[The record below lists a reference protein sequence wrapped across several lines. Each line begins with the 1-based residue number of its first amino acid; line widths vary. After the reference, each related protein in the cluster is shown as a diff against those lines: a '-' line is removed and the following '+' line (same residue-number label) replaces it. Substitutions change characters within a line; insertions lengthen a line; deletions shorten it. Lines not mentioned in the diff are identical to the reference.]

1 MQIVQIIKSPRQG
14 KRYRIFLDDN
24 SYYDFGLLGAST
36 YLEHKDETKRINY
49 WKRHYSNEKEQELID
64 KLIPSPALFS
74 AYLLWGFH
82 TDIVD
87 NINYLN
93 RILKL
98 KQ

>member
-1 MQIVQIIKSPRQG
+1 MQIVKIIKSPRQG

-36 YLEHKDETKRINY
+36 YLEHKNETKRINY
-49 WKRHYSNEKEQELID
+49 WKRHYSNEKEQYLID
-64 KLIPSPALFS
+64 KIIPSPALFS
-74 AYLLWGFH
+74 AYILWGFH

-93 RILKL
+93 RLLKL
-98 KQ
+98 